1 MPVFEI
7 RDAKLHDCG
16 AMLRKLREGHR
27 EAIASLG
34 FNAHRELRDRFEA
47 SHSRKVWMID
57 GEMAALGGVSGQA
70 LSGSG
75 YIWLAVSQSA
85 MRHPVAMVREA
96 KRQIESLM
104 LTRHE
109 LVTNIVPEDSHS
121 LKFAMYLGF
130 ELVHNSKVKIGSGH
144 VIAMRYARQIARA
157 A

>member
-1 MPVFEI
+1 MAVFAI
-7 RDAKLHDCG
+7 REAKLHDCG
-16 AMLRKLREGHR
+16 AMLRRLREGHR
-27 EAIASLG
+27 TAIASLG

-47 SHSRKVWMID
+47 SHFRKVWTID

-70 LSGSG
+70 LSGTG
-75 YIWLAVSQSA
+75 YIWLAVSQAA

-96 KRQIESLM
+96 RRQIDHLM

-109 LVTNIVPEDSHS
+109 LVTNIVPDDERS

-130 ELVHNSKVKIGSGH
+130 ELIHNAKVKVGSGH